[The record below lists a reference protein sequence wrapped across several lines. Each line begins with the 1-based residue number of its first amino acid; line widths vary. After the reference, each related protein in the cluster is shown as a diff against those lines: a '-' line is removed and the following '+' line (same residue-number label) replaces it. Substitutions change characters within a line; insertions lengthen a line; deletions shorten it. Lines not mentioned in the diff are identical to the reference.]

1 MIAVAMSNDRE
12 NTNLPLRL
20 PQSSKNAV
28 EQIAREYGT
37 SVSQIVVTTEVAEK
51 VSALNTVEL
60 LPTARAALTS
70 RLSIASLA
78 ARPHRRAAQEAAV
91 EDTFEGSHHE
101 DRF

>member
-1 MIAVAMSNDRE
+1 MSNDRE
-12 NTNLPLRL
+12 NTNFPLRL

-51 VSALNTVEL
+51 VSALNTAEFL
-60 LPTARAALTS
+60 AHRKSRADFEAFD
-70 RLSIASLA
+70 RIFG
-78 ARPHRRAAQEAAV
+78 RKAAQEPAV